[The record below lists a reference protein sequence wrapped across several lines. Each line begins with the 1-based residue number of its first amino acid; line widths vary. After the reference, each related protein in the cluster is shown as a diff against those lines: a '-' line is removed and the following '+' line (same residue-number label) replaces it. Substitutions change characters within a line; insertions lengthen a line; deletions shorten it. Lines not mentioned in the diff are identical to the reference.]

1 MRYDTVII
9 GGGLSGLMSGIALAR
24 AGQQV
29 AIISA
34 GQSALHFS
42 SGSFELY
49 GGTESPLEGIA
60 TLPEEHPYRKLGLER
75 VARYAEQTK
84 ELLSEAGIQTKGSAE
99 RNHYRLTPIGMVKPA
114 WLSLADYT
122 PFQESDSL
130 PWKRVLIA
138 NLEGYLDFFP
148 SFVAA
153 GLMRLGTTSRVE
165 TISLPQLEH
174 LRKSTTEMRAT
185 NIARVLEG
193 EVLQALAQALNDR
206 LGDAEAVL
214 MPAVVGLKSDK
225 LMLELRQL
233 VSVPICFLPTMPASV
248 PGVRTQ
254 LALCNYFQQLGGTYL
269 LGDNVTE
276 GRLEGD
282 RLVSVKTHNHEEV
295 EFKADH
301 FILATG
307 SFFSHGLIAETN
319 RITEPIF
326 GLDVEAD
333 EQRTQWYAKDLY
345 ARQPYMSYGVR
356 SDERFRPMIQ
366 GRPIENLYATGSIL
380 AGQRALEEGT
390 GGGVATTT
398 ALYVADLILNR

>member
-1 MRYDTVII
+1 MRYDTIII
-9 GGGLSGLMSGIALAR
+9 GGGLSGLMSGIALTQ
-24 AGQQV
+24 AGQRV

-49 GGTESPLEGIA
+49 NGSTSPLEGIA
-60 TLPEEHPYRKLGLER
+60 TLQPEHPYQKMGVER
-75 VARYAEQTK
+75 VARYAERVPSIFLQ
-84 ELLSEAGIQTKGSAE
+84 AGIQTKGSTD

-114 WLSLADYT
+114 WLTLDDYT
-122 PFQESDSL
+122 PLREADQL
-130 PWKRVLIA
+130 PWKRVLIV

-148 SFVAA
+148 SFLAA
-153 GLMRLGTTSRVE
+153 GVARLGATSRVE

-185 NIARVLEG
+185 NIARQMEG
-193 EVLQALAQALNDR
+193 EALQALAKELNSR

-214 MPAVVGLKSDK
+214 MPAVVGLRSDEP
-225 LMLELRQL
+225 MQELRRL
-233 VSVPICFLPTMPASV
+233 VRVPICFLPTMPASV

-254 LALCNYFQQLGGTYL
+254 LQLCGYFQQLGGTYL

-276 GRLEGD
+276 GRIEGG
-282 RLVSVKTHNHEEV
+282 RLVSLRTNNHEEV

-326 GLDVEAD
+326 GLDLEAD

-345 ARQPYMSYGVR
+345 DRQPYMEYGVK
-356 SDERFRPMIQ
+356 SDEHFRPMIQ
-366 GRPIENLYATGSIL
+366 GKVVENLYAVGSIL
-380 AGQRALEEGT
+380 AGQRAMEEGT

>member
-1 MRYDTVII
+1 M
-9 GGGLSGLMSGIALAR
+9 SGLMSGIALAR

-49 GGTESPLEGIA
+49 GGAEHPLEGIA
-60 TLPEEHPYRKLGLER
+60 TLPTEHPYQKLGVER
-75 VARYAEQTK
+75 VAHYAEQTQ
-84 ELLSEAGIQTKGSAE
+84 ELLREAGIQTTGSTA
-99 RNHYRLTPIGMVKPA
+99 RNHYRFTPIGMVKPA

-122 PFQESDSL
+122 PLESADAL
-130 PWKRVLIA
+130 PWRRVLVV

-148 SFVAA
+148 SFVSA
-153 GLMRLGTTSRVE
+153 GLARLGVE
-165 TISLPQLEH
+165 SSVATISLPQLEH

-185 NIARVLEG
+185 NIARILEG
-193 EVLQALAQALNDR
+193 DVLRALAEVLNER
-206 LGDAEAVL
+206 VGDAEAIL

-225 LMLELRQL
+225 AMFELREQ

-254 LALCNYFQQLGGTYL
+254 LTLSSYFQQLGGAYL
-269 LGDNVTE
+269 LGDNVVRGNFE
-276 GRLEGD
+276 DG
-282 RLVSVKTHNHEEV
+282 RLVSVRSNNHEDV
-295 EFKADH
+295 EFRADN
-301 FILATG
+301 FIIATG
-307 SFFSHGLIAETN
+307 SFFSHGLVAETN
-319 RITEPIF
+319 RIVEPIF

-345 ARQPYMSYGVR
+345 ARQPYMSYGLR
-356 SDERFRPMIQ
+356 SDDRFRPMIE
-366 GRPIENLYATGSIL
+366 GRPIENLYAAGSIL
-380 AGQRALEEGT
+380 AGQRAIEEGT